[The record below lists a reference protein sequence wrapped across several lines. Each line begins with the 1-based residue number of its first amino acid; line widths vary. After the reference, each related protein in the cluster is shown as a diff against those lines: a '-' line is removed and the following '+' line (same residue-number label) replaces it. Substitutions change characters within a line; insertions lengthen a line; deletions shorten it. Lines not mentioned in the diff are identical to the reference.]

1 MKTVLEQLIQATLA
15 RYANSREIN
24 MPSPFEFELVTTKD
38 STHGD
43 LACNAAF
50 KLAKHLKQRPHQVA
64 EELRAV
70 LENEKKNFSI
80 GIEKI
85 EVAGGGFLN
94 FYLSKALLGEI
105 LFEVFEKGERYGC
118 SDFGKGRKVLLEF
131 VSANPTGPLTI
142 AHGRQAAVGDSL
154 ARILE
159 ATGHA
164 VKKEYYLNDAG
175 RQMRLLGE
183 SLWARYCE
191 LLGRSAVLPQ
201 DGYQGAYLLDTAKKL
216 VETKNESLLAE
227 SAERV
232 VEICRKFAAEEI
244 MSGIRK
250 DLASIDVSFDHYL
263 NETNLYETK
272 AVEDTLQ
279 DLDQKGYLYEKD
291 GALWFRSS
299 DFGDDKDRVLRKA
312 TGEYTYLAPDIAY
325 HREKF
330 KRGFNRLINFWGPD
344 HHGYIPR
351 LKAACQ
357 ALGHSSDQIEIR
369 IIQLT
374 TLYRKGEP
382 VRMSTRAGEF
392 VTLEELVKEVG
403 PDATRFFFVM
413 RKIESH
419 LDFDLDLAKE
429 KSQENPVYY
438 LQYAHARIASLLK
451 FAGVPVSLKV
461 STERLSTAE
470 ETDLIKHISEFPK
483 VLTRASETLEPYRL
497 SDYLRDLAASFHKFY
512 TFHRVVTEDQEL
524 TKARL
529 LLADATRI
537 VLRNGLTLL
546 GISHPDSM

>member
-1 MKTVLEQLIQATLA
+1 MKNILEELIRTALM
-15 RYANSREIN
+15 RYAQSKGAEL
-24 MPSPFEFELVTTKD
+24 PSPFEFELVVTKN
-38 STHGD
+38 SAHGD
-43 LACNAAF
+43 LASNIAF
-50 KLAKHLKQRPHQVA
+50 KLAKYVRTRPRQIA
-64 EELRAV
+64 DEFRSL
-70 LENEKKNFSI
+70 LETENKNFSI
-80 GIEKI
+80 PIDKI
-85 EVAGGGFLN
+85 EIAGGGFLN
-94 FYLSKALLGEI
+94 FYLSKAALGGI
-105 LFEVFEKGERYGC
+105 LYEVFNQGERYGC
-118 SDFGKGRKVLLEF
+118 SDFGKGWKVLLEF

-159 ATGHA
+159 AAGHT
-164 VKKEYYLNDAG
+164 VEKEYYLNDAG

-183 SLWARYCE
+183 SLWARYRE
-191 LLGRSAVLPQ
+191 RLGQPAALPE
-201 DGYQGAYLLDTAKKL
+201 DGYQGSYLLDIAGKLIEMKKD
-216 VETKNESLLAE
+216 SLLREDPEKA
-227 SAERV
+227 
-232 VEICRKFAAEEI
+232 VEFCRKFAAGEI

-250 DLASIDVSFDHYL
+250 DLADIDVSFDAYS
-263 NETNLYETK
+263 NETKLYETK
-272 AVEDTLQ
+272 AVDAALQ
-279 DLDQKGYLYEKD
+279 QLEQKGYLYEKD
-291 GALWFRSS
+291 GALWFRST

-325 HREKF
+325 HRGKF

-344 HHGYIPR
+344 HHGYIAR

-357 ALGHSSDQIEIR
+357 ALGYAADQIEIR

-403 PDATRFFFVM
+403 PDAARFFFVM

-438 LQYAHARIASLLK
+438 LQYAHARIAGLLK
-451 FAGVPVSLKV
+451 FADIPVSPEADVKL
-461 STERLSTAE
+461 LAAPE
-470 ETDLIKHISEFPK
+470 ETDLIKLIGEFPK
-483 VLTRASETLEPYRL
+483 ALIRASEALEPYRL

-512 TFHRVVTEDQEL
+512 TLHRVVTENQEL

-529 LLADATRI
+529 FLADAARI